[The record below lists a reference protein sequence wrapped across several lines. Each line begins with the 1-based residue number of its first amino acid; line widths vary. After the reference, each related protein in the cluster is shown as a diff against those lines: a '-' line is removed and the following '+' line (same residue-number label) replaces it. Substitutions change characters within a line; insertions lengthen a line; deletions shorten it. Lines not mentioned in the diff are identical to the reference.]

1 MRGKGITYDTGF
13 LSAGTSTHEP
23 FDPEVVRRE
32 MRVIRDDLH
41 CNVVRVTGGDPH
53 RLKIAATH
61 AADAGLEV
69 WLCPFTNG
77 LTQDELLD
85 LLADCAEHAEQL
97 RRNGTEVVMLTGSEL
112 SLFTLGFLPGKTLA
126 ERLALV
132 ADPLRVRPMIGEVRA
147 RINDFLRRAVDVV
160 RARFGGKVSYAS
172 LPLEGVDWAPFD
184 VIATDAAYRTAATAA
199 HFRENIRAFVAQG
212 RAQGKPV
219 AIMEFGC
226 TTHRGA
232 ADGGG
237 DSLVE
242 GAIIVWGDDGR
253 PARLNG
259 EYVRDEDEQA
269 TYLREVLE
277 VFEAEGVDNAFV
289 NTFARYDLPHHS
301 EPHQD
306 LDLASFGV
314 VKVLDGQSGAHGRR
328 YPDMPWE
335 PKTAFTT
342 LADCYGRSSGCSTIS

>member
-32 MRVIRDDLH
+32 MRIIRDDLH
-41 CNVVRVTGGDPH
+41 CNAVRVTGGYVD

-77 LTQDELLD
+77 VTQGELLD
-85 LLADCAEHAEQL
+85 LLADCADHAEQL
-97 RRNGTEVVMLTGSEL
+97 RRKGAEIVLLTGSEL
-112 SLFTLGFLPGKTLA
+112 SLFIVGFLPGETL
-126 ERLALV
+126 EDRLALV
-132 ADPLRVRPMIGEVRA
+132 ADPLRLRPMIGDVRA

-184 VIATDAAYRTAATAA
+184 VISTDAAYRTKATAA
-199 HFRENIRAFVAQG
+199 RFRDNIRAFVAQG

-219 AIMEFGC
+219 AITEFGC

-259 EYVRDEDEQA
+259 EYVRDEEEQA

-289 NTFARYDLPHHS
+289 NTFARYDLPYS
-301 EPHQD
+301 SDPRED
-306 LDLASFGV
+306 YDMASFGV
-314 VKVLDGQSGAHGRR
+314 VKVLGDGARGQR

-335 PKTAFTT
+335 PKAAFTT
-342 LADCYGRSSGCSTIS
+342 LADCYGR

>member
-23 FDPEVVRRE
+23 FDPDVVRRE

-41 CNVVRVTGGDPH
+41 CTAVRITGGDPD

-77 LTQDELLD
+77 LTQDALLD
-85 LLADCAEHAEQL
+85 LLAGCAEHAERL
-97 RRNGTEVVMLTGSEL
+97 RRNGAEVVLLTGSEL
-112 SLFTLGFLPGKTLA
+112 SLFTLGFLPGETLQ

-132 ADPLRVRPMIGEVRA
+132 ADPLRVRPVIGEVRA
-147 RINDFLRRAVDVV
+147 RMNDFLRKAVEVV

-172 LPLEGVDWAPFD
+172 LPLERVDWAPFD
-184 VIATDAAYRTAATAA
+184 IISTDAAYRTAATAA
-199 HFRENIRAFVAQG
+199 HFRDNIRAFVAQG

-219 AIMEFGC
+219 AITEFGC
-226 TTHRGA
+226 TTHRAA

-242 GAIIVWGDDGR
+242 GAMIVWGGDAR
-253 PARLNG
+253 PVRLNG
-259 EYVRDEDEQA
+259 EFIRDEDAQA
-269 TYLREVLE
+269 TYLREVLD
-277 VFEAEGVDNAFV
+277 VFEAEGVDHAFV

-301 EPHQD
+301 DPRED
-306 LDLASFGV
+306 FDMASFGV
-314 VKVLDGQSGAHGRR
+314 VKVLDGQDGARAPSGRR

-335 PKTAFTT
+335 PKAAFDA
-342 LADCYGRSSGCSTIS
+342 LADYYGR